1 MRNDALEAELEGLS
15 SAEEF
20 FSFFGIETEPEKILV
35 NRLHILQRFHDYL
48 EQDSDG
54 PKKGESWHDYYSR
67 HLTQAYADFIGSDAR
82 TEKVFKVFRDQA
94 RKRAFVPLAA
104 LLKGQ

>member
-1 MRNDALEAELEGLS
+1 MRNDALEAELDGLS

-20 FSFFGIETEPEKILV
+20 FSFFGIETEPERIRV

-48 EQDSDG
+48 EQDGEG
-54 PKKGESWHDYYSR
+54 PGTGESWRTYYSR

-82 TEKVFKVFRDQA
+82 TEKVFKVFRDQD
-94 RKRAFVPLAA
+94 RKPAFVPLAS
-104 LLKGQ
+104 LLKNG